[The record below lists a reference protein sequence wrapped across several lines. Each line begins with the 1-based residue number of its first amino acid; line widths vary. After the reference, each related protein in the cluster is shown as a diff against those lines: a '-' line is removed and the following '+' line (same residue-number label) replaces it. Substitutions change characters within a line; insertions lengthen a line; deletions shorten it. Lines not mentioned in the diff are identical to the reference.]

1 MLSVFFCENLFFR
14 SMATHKIP
22 KKDAQATHMIK
33 TNKLSNYYILYKMD
47 CLSEG
52 FKYILGM
59 QLFWSLNSSI
69 LGDVQY
75 TLSVL
80 VTCKSL
86 SLHEKDWMWL
96 GQSDS

>member
-1 MLSVFFCENLFFR
+1 MLNVFFLWELIFQINGYPQN
-14 SMATHKIP
+14 P

-33 TNKLSNYYILYKMD
+33 TNNLSNYYTLYKMD

-52 FKYILGM
+52 FKYVLEM

-86 SLHEKDWMWL
+86 SLHEKDWTWL

>member
-1 MLSVFFCENLFFR
+1 
-14 SMATHKIP
+14 
-22 KKDAQATHMIK
+22 
-33 TNKLSNYYILYKMD
+33 MD

-52 FKYILGM
+52 FKYVGM

-86 SLHEKDWMWL
+86 SLHEKDWTWL
-96 GQSDS
+96 EQSDS